1 MHEFS
6 IGRSVAAS
14 RSGGGRD
21 PGRTA
26 RRALVCA
33 HWAPAGQVLPEAL
46 TFAFDALATGT
57 LAQGATLIWDE
68 IPPRVRCHACQAIF
82 QPEEDWFWTCPR
94 CGVTGG
100 EVLEGDELV
109 LQSVTVKMQ

>member
-1 MHEFS
+1 MN
-6 IGRSVAAS
+6 SVS
-14 RSGGGRD
+14 PKRCCKPLWRWQR
-21 PGRTA
+21 P
-26 RRALVCA
+26 RADCPSSACVCTLVRLR
-33 HWAPAGQVLPEAL
+33 QVLPEAL

-57 LAQGATLIWDE
+57 LAQGATLIWEE

-94 CGVTGG
+94 CGVAGG